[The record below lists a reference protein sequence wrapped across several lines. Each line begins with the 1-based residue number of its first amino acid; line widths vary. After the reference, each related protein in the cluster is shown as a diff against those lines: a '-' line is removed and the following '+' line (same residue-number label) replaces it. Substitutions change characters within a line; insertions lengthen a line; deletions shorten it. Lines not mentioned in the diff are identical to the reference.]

1 MQHHNAVT
9 LAAIGV
15 RMRSR
20 GMSGRRFTR
29 VARAAWIAGAAV
41 LALGAAGFGLAA
53 MDRPDPRGPVE
64 PLPVVYPTVRP
75 EPPPVLA
82 ARLHGLAAA
91 WGEPVGLA
99 VKDVDQGWVVQVA
112 GEQPYPQQSV
122 SKLWVALAVLDAV
135 DRGELALDQEVVFEE
150 ADRSVFFQPIVKQ
163 LGPAGYRTSVRE
175 LMLRALAQSD
185 NAANDKL
192 IRTVG
197 GVEAVDEPLRRLRLN
212 GVGIGAEERDLQARI
227 AGLTWRPEY
236 GYGRNFQHARAAL
249 PESVRLQA
257 MDTYLAEPPDGA
269 SPLSI
274 VQALSAIKRG
284 EVLSPVSTEVMLAM
298 MAEAVTGPNRLKGG
312 LPFGWSIAHK
322 TGTGQDLRGFS
333 VGINDVGLLTEPD
346 GRTYAVAV
354 MMRRTARPVPE
365 RLAFMQSVSRAIAE
379 TWAAESGP
387 AADLAS
393 LPVAEE

>member
-1 MQHHNAVT
+1 MRVT
-9 LAAIGV
+9 
-15 RMRSR
+15 
-20 GMSGRRFTR
+20 
-29 VARAAWIAGAAV
+29 RAAWIAGAAV

-64 PLPVVYPTVRP
+64 PLPIVYPTVRP
-75 EPPPVLA
+75 EPPPVLV

-163 LGPAGYRTSVRE
+163 LGPAGYCTSVRE

-197 GVEAVDEPLRRLRLN
+197 GVEAVDETLRRLRLN

-249 PESVRLQA
+249 PEPVRLQA

-284 EVLSPVSTEVMLAM
+284 EVLSPESAEVMLAM
-298 MAEAVTGPNRLKGG
+298 MAEAVTGPNRLKAG
-312 LPFGWSIAHK
+312 LPLGWSIAHK

-333 VGINDVGLLTEPD
+333 VGINDVGLLTAPD

-365 RLAFMQSVSRAIAE
+365 RLAFMQSVSRAVAE